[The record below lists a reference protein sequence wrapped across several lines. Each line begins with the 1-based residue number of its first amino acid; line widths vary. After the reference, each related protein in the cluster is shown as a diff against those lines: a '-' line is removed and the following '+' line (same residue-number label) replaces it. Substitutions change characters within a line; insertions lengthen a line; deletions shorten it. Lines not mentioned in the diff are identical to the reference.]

1 MRDEARPA
9 IHSQPGE
16 DRRADPAPL
25 PLRHH
30 RQVLEVVVDRAVAD
44 QPAQP
49 DHPIAL
55 DRHHRVQR
63 GGQRGRDGRRV
74 VRVGPPHGGG
84 DGDELLDRGQ
94 PVLQAVLHGGNLAP
108 EKRRHGVVEA
118 AATRADRRLQDRT
131 EGTAG
136 QHHPVRSAER
146 PGLVAL
152 AGAVDTDQGDYHGP
166 RLGRLTGR
174 GGSGDGGGQSAT
186 DHPGPLAGAE
196 ETRLP
201 APGRAG
207 PAGQNCRVPVHEITD
222 PDDDRIAD
230 YRALTDVEL
239 RTRWEP
245 PHGLFIAE
253 GELVLRRALRAGYP
267 ARSYL
272 VDAKRVDQLA
282 DLDTG
287 ETPVYAATPEVLRRA
302 TGFHVH
308 RGVLASFHR
317 KPLPRAAEVLD
328 TARRVVILEDVNNH
342 TNLGAIFR
350 AVAALGVDGVLL
362 SPTCADP
369 LYRRSVRVSMGEVF
383 AIPYAKLEPWPD
395 ALAQVRAAG
404 FTVLAMTP
412 APDAVP
418 IQGLDAAQR
427 ARAALLMGAEGAGLT
442 RAAMDASDVRVV
454 IPMRRGV
461 DSLNV
466 AAATA
471 VACWELGRDDPL

>member
-1 MRDEARPA
+1 M
-9 IHSQPGE
+9 
-16 DRRADPAPL
+16 
-25 PLRHH
+25 
-30 RQVLEVVVDRAVAD
+30 
-44 QPAQP
+44 
-49 DHPIAL
+49 
-55 DRHHRVQR
+55 
-63 GGQRGRDGRRV
+63 
-74 VRVGPPHGGG
+74 
-84 DGDELLDRGQ
+84 
-94 PVLQAVLHGGNLAP
+94 
-108 EKRRHGVVEA
+108 
-118 AATRADRRLQDRT
+118 
-131 EGTAG
+131 
-136 QHHPVRSAER
+136 
-146 PGLVAL
+146 
-152 AGAVDTDQGDYHGP
+152 
-166 RLGRLTGR
+166 
-174 GGSGDGGGQSAT
+174 
-186 DHPGPLAGAE
+186 
-196 ETRLP
+196 
-201 APGRAG
+201 
-207 PAGQNCRVPVHEITD
+207 VPVHEITD

-287 ETPVYAATPEVLRRA
+287 DAPVYAATPDVLQRA

-317 KPLPRAAEVLD
+317 KPLRPADEVLAA
-328 TARRVVILEDVNNH
+328 ARRVVILEDVNNH

-350 AVAALGVDGVLL
+350 GAAALGVDAVLL

-383 AIPYAKLEPWPD
+383 AVPYAKLDRWPD
-395 ALAQVRAAG
+395 GLDQVRAAG

-418 IQGLDAAQR
+418 MQRLTPAQR
-427 ARAALLMGAEGAGLT
+427 ERAALLLGAEGPGLT
-442 RAAMDASDVRVV
+442 AAAQAASDVRVV

-466 AAATA
+466 AAAAA
-471 VACWELGRDDPL
+471 VAFWELGREDAL